1 MRLYRK
7 LSLPLSFS
15 FFILIGSMQSD
26 PIQSALEKFKEVE
39 SYSVTLRSSAK
50 DKQEEIKYFF
60 KRPGFVR
67 MDFINPRKGAILVYN
82 PHTKKV
88 TLRPLGF
95 LKALVL
101 TLNPDNPIL
110 RSSKEHTVDNSDI
123 GVLLEDVKK
132 LQLKGRSEFLR
143 EERLANRDCMVIN
156 VKSEKNITDNEI
168 SQYILWLD
176 KDIFLP
182 LKVEA
187 YDKSGILIERVLMD
201 DLTININLSDDFFD
215 L

>member
-1 MRLYRK
+1 
-7 LSLPLSFS
+7 
-15 FFILIGSMQSD
+15 MQSN

-39 SYSVTLRSSAK
+39 SYSVTLRSSVK
-50 DKQEEIKYFF
+50 NKQEEMKYFF

-67 MDFINPRKGAILVYN
+67 IDFINPHKGAILVYN

-95 LKALVL
+95 FESLVL

-110 RSSKEHTVDNSDI
+110 KSSKKHTVDNSDI

-132 LQLKGRSEFLR
+132 LQLNGRSEFLR
-143 EERLANRDCMVIN
+143 EERLAARDCIVIN
-156 VKSEKNITDNEI
+156 VKSEKNIADSDIN
-168 SQYILWLD
+168 QYILWLD
-176 KDIFLP
+176 KEIFLP
-182 LKVEA
+182 IKVEA
-187 YDKSGILIERVLMD
+187 YKKSGILVERVLMD
-201 DLTININLSDDFFD
+201 DLKININLPDDFFD